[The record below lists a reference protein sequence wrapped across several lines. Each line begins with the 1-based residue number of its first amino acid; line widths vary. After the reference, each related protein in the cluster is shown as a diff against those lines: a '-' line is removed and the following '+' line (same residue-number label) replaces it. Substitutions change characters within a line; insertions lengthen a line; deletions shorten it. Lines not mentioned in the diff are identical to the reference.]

1 MINLAKFST
10 LLVTWK
16 LETKKGNRKKEIEK
30 AGNRVSYIFFSDET
44 RRLRLGFSEAQESAS
59 DPSSSEANIP
69 NPNVDETSS
78 SASLKATSSAAAES
92 SDPSSEPNVPY
103 ALTSDELIFKALE
116 TVYEDGTGL
125 DADAIFKIVEE
136 NFDVLDDFREQMED
150 QLGDLLAEG
159 EIQKIGNRYRIRPG
173 YFDAPKPI
181 QTTSAGDSTSA
192 PTDTP
197 STSSASVP
205 KAPEGNPQIDAALKE
220 VAEAEQLELKAR
232 EAQELADKHAHLLKF
247 ESNVILNLA
256 EEIRNRCNVHLFNR
270 RCIVNHHHHH

>member
-1 MINLAKFST
+1 MYSDDSSSDAKPST
-10 LLVTWK
+10 
-16 LETKKGNRKKEIEK
+16 GNE
-30 AGNRVSYIFFSDET
+30 VSSST
-44 RRLRLGFSEAQESAS
+44 AKESAS

-103 ALTSDELIFKALE
+103 AQQLQRPSISSGGSSEDDTGPSGLTSDELIFKALE

-256 EEIRNRCNVHLFNR
+256 EEIRNRCFNGQKVFLR
-270 RCIVNHHHHH
+270 